1 MQGIIEQHQKE
12 LNTLQKQFQS
22 LLDMKDKELKDL
34 SFKLKTTNGSLSTEV
49 EQELRAQLQTLE
61 QDMKS
66 KSLEMRWL
74 ESDSEQNE
82 VSSFIYLN
90 YT

>member
-1 MQGIIEQHQKE
+1 MQ
-12 LNTLQKQFQS
+12 NQFQS
-22 LLDMKDKELKDL
+22 LLDMKDKELNDL
-34 SFKLKTTNGSLSTEV
+34 SYKMKSEKGSTNTDNSRESKKV
-49 EQELRAQLQTLE
+49 EQDLRNQLYTLE
-61 QDMKS
+61 EDIKS

-82 VSSFIYLN
+82 VSSFIFLN

>member
-1 MQGIIEQHQKE
+1 MQ
-12 LNTLQKQFQS
+12 NQFQS
-22 LLDMKDKELKDL
+22 LLDMKDKELNDL
-34 SFKLKTTNGSLSTEV
+34 SYKMKSKKGSINTDNSRESKKV
-49 EQELRAQLQTLE
+49 EQDLRNQLYTLE
-61 QDMKS
+61 EDIKS

-82 VSSFIYLN
+82 VSSFIFLN

>member
-1 MQGIIEQHQKE
+1 
-12 LNTLQKQFQS
+12 
-22 LLDMKDKELKDL
+22 MKDRELEDL
-34 SFKLKTTNGSLSTEV
+34 SYGIKSRNGSLSVDLSDSFSTRASEESKAV
-49 EQELRAQLQTLE
+49 ESELRKQLHTLE
-61 QDMKS
+61 EDVKS

-82 VSSFIYLN
+82 VSSFIFLN

>member
-1 MQGIIEQHQKE
+1 
-12 LNTLQKQFQS
+12 
-22 LLDMKDKELKDL
+22 MKDKELNDL
-34 SFKLKTTNGSLSTEV
+34 SYKMKSEKGSTNTDNSRESKKV
-49 EQELRAQLQTLE
+49 EQDLRNQLYTLE
-61 QDMKS
+61 EDIKS

-82 VSSFIYLN
+82 VSSFIFLN

>member
-1 MQGIIEQHQKE
+1 
-12 LNTLQKQFQS
+12 
-22 LLDMKDKELKDL
+22 MKDKELDDL
-34 SFKLKTTNGSLSTEV
+34 SYGIKSRNGSLSTDLSGSYRTSNGSE
-49 EQELRAQLQTLE
+49 ENGAIESELRKQLQNLE
-61 QDMKS
+61 EDVKS

-82 VSSFIYLN
+82 VSSFIFLN